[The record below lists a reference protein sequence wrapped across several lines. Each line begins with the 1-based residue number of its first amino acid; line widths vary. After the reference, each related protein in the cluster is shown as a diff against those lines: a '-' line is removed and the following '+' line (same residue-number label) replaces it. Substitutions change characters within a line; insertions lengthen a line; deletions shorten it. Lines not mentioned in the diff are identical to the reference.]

1 MSNGHSEVSGESLPQ
16 VVPDA
21 SAHIVGYG
29 VDTLVLNVRYTNVD
43 GKPVKQELDERY
55 VTVLNEWQE
64 KARLAEE
71 SVPIP
76 LSFRGVSFLM
86 HPHGAGKGQWRW
98 LLTSSLLSLTI
109 GRGRLNGIVAQV
121 RCSSEYLW
129 SCESFADAVIE
140 VTFFLYQFFG
150 DHLFIQV
157 SEVHLCAD
165 VVGWDVSSCGW
176 QSSFLSRARRRVDR
190 AATSDETVAGGAA
203 VAVVSGRRLATLE
216 FGARGPLSCSIYN
229 KTLEIKQKSRKT
241 WFYDFWR
248 KNGWDGESEVWRV
261 EFRYRRE
268 ALHEVG
274 VPGVFEGIEDVY
286 DLVER
291 LEALWVYAA
300 GHVAGGP
307 DGLPDGWLRYV
318 VPGSDRNRARW
329 EVHPAWAVI
338 QQAFTDDASI
348 ARDEDGNILVDED
361 GVVQMCTPAQVIR
374 TRKRQVNIKRGV
386 QAIVGYCSTL
396 SAWLTGQ
403 GDGEQLPEVR
413 DFEEVLRWLRD
424 LTPCILRADASAF
437 VEDVYRKR
445 LVYGLD
451 AA

>member
-1 MSNGHSEVSGESLPQ
+1 MPMVNCRGGVEGTEQVSSQPET
-16 VVPDA
+16 
-21 SAHIVGYG
+21 IVRLMGTG
-29 VDTLVLNVRYTNVD
+29 VDTLLLNVRYAD
-43 GKPVKQELDERY
+43 ASGKPVKQELDERY

-64 KARLAEE
+64 KARVVDEP
-71 SVPIP
+71 VVIP
-76 LSFRGVSFLM
+76 LAFRGVSFLM

-98 LLTSSLLSLTI
+98 LLTSSLLTLTI
-109 GRGRLNGIVAQV
+109 SRGRLNGIVAQV

-129 SCESFADAVIE
+129 SCESFADAVVE
-140 VTFFLYQFFG
+140 VTFFLCQFFG

-165 VVGWDVSSCGW
+165 VAGWDVSSCGW

-190 AATSDETVAGGAA
+190 ADTSDETVAGGAA

-248 KNGWDGESEVWRV
+248 KGGWDRESEVWRV

-286 DLVER
+286 NLIER

-318 VPGSDRNRARW
+318 VPGSDKNRARW

-338 QQAFTDDASI
+338 QQAFTDESSI
-348 ARDEDGNILVDED
+348 ARDEDGTILVDED
-361 GVVQMCTPAQVIR
+361 GVVQMCTPAEVIR
-374 TRKRQVNIKRGV
+374 KRKR
-386 QAIVGYCSTL
+386 
-396 SAWLTGQ
+396 
-403 GDGEQLPEVR
+403 
-413 DFEEVLRWLRD
+413 
-424 LTPCILRADASAF
+424 
-437 VEDVYRKR
+437 
-445 LVYGLD
+445 
-451 AA
+451 